1 MTLVLCGARVC
12 GVCVCGATC
21 ARHASSEA
29 WCLTAIFGPML
40 VFAIRT
46 CSVWLIGSH
55 RWLFITPVLY
65 STFGRETS
73 TFGDRYFL
81 RELYYKY
88 YSFDTILVE
97 TSTLGKKLVLLQHCE
112 APTAPR
118 SQVR

>member
-12 GVCVCGATC
+12 GMCVRGATC

-29 WCLTAIFGPML
+29 WCLTANFGPML
-40 VFAIRT
+40 IFAIRT
-46 CSVWLIGSH
+46 CSVGDRIAPLAVLAPQFCIV
-55 RWLFITPVLY
+55 LF
-65 STFGRETS
+65 GQETS

-97 TSTLGKKLVLLQHCE
+97 TSTLGKKLVLLQHCLE
-112 APTAPR
+112 TLGGVWLP
-118 SQVR
+118 

>member
-55 RWLFITPVLY
+55 RWLFITQFCIVLLVERPVLLVI
-65 STFGRETS
+65 GTS
-73 TFGDRYFL
+73 
-81 RELYYKY
+81 
-88 YSFDTILVE
+88 
-97 TSTLGKKLVLLQHCE
+97 
-112 APTAPR
+112 
-118 SQVR
+118 